1 LKLFSRLSYRNKLLI
16 FMMSMVIFVAGTMG
30 FLIRFIIL
38 PHLIREMESH
48 AESAA
53 ARLSQNTRSFI
64 LNRDTT
70 HLTAALFDEKHLEK
84 SIAHIIVTDDEHRL
98 LSHTFV
104 GDVPESSVEDRGG
117 GHASSGTRFTS
128 AALLAKGGISDI
140 VVPVH
145 EGLYQ
150 IGTIRVGVDNRY
162 IDSAIREMN
171 LFHLGFTG
179 FITGVSL
186 LFGFYL
192 SGVITR
198 PITFLTKL
206 AGEISFGKLNTCIF
220 VGPRMGQWDIE
231 PCHGTDRPAPGIK
244 EARLPCSD
252 DVSCTTPSIQSDG
265 PSPGPGPSDGRVNDE
280 IVLLADAFNN
290 MTRRLRS
297 SEGEL
302 RLSEQNYRLLFN
314 SNPNPVFVVARD
326 SYGILDANDRAS
338 EIYGHPKETLLN
350 MKFSDLGFQEDAS
363 LSADAFGRLDG
374 STQPRALFPR
384 IRHRGQGGETFWVNV
399 FFSYY
404 EHMGKP
410 AVIATTMDISDII
423 DTETKLIQASK
434 MATLGE
440 MSAGVAHE
448 LNQPLNAIKVGSE
461 FLLTISEQGRTLHQ
475 DQLQEVASAVSK
487 EVDRAS
493 SIINHLREFG
503 RKTIIFKQRVD
514 INKPIH
520 GVFTIMGQ
528 QLKVHGI
535 DVTTE
540 LDETL
545 PPILADENR
554 IEQVLINLVNN
565 ARDAME
571 TKRES
576 GNSAGPN
583 LLSVRSF
590 LENDRVVVA
599 VSDTG
604 VGIPLNKQG
613 RIFEPF
619 FTTKPVGKGTG
630 LGLSISYGIVR
641 DYDGSIEYETEEG
654 VGTTFK
660 VSFPIARGE
669 EGYA

>member
-1 LKLFSRLSYRNKLLI
+1 LKLFSRLSYRNKLLV

-84 SIAHIIVTDDEHRL
+84 SIAYITVTDEDHRL

-104 GDVPESSVEDRGG
+104 GHVPEAGAVARGG
-117 GHASSGTRFTS
+117 GNASSGTRFTS
-128 AALLAKGGISDI
+128 ASFLARGEISDI

-150 IGTIRVGVDNRY
+150 IGTIRVGIDNRY
-162 IDSAIREMN
+162 INSAIRDMN

-186 LFGFYL
+186 LFCFYL
-192 SGVITR
+192 SWVITR

-206 AGEISFGKLNTCIF
+206 AGEISFGKLNTCIS
-220 VGPRMGQWDIE
+220 VGPSMSQWEIE
-231 PCHGTDRPAPGIK
+231 PCREAGRPAGGSE

-252 DVSCTTPSIQSDG
+252 DVYGTIPSIQPQGLSAG
-265 PSPGPGPSDGRVNDE
+265 PIAFNSRVKDE

-290 MTRRLRS
+290 MTRRLRA

-326 SYGILDANDRAS
+326 SYCILDANDRAS
-338 EIYGHPKETLLN
+338 ETCGYPKETLLG
-350 MKFSDLGFQEDAS
+350 MKFTDLGFQEDAS
-363 LSADAFGRLDG
+363 LVADAFGRLNG

-399 FFSYY
+399 YFSHY

-423 DTETKLIQASK
+423 DTETKLVQASK

-461 FLLTISEQGRTLHQ
+461 FLLTISEQGRPFHQ
-475 DQLQEVASAVSK
+475 DQLQEVASTISK

-503 RKTIIFKQRVD
+503 RKSFIFKQRVD
-514 INKPIH
+514 INKPIC

-535 DVTTE
+535 SVIRE

-571 TKRES
+571 TKRAL
-576 GNSAGPN
+576 GDSAGPS
-583 LLSVRSF
+583 LLCVRSF
-590 LENDRVVVA
+590 MENDRVVVT

-604 VGIPLNKQG
+604 VGIPLKNRG

-619 FTTKPVGKGTG
+619 FTIKDVGKGTG

-641 DYDGSIEYETEEG
+641 DYDGRIEFETEEG

-660 VSFPIARGE
+660 ISFPIARGE
-669 EGYA
+669 E

>member
-1 LKLFSRLSYRNKLLI
+1 LALKVFSRLSYRNKLLI

-38 PHLIREMESH
+38 PHLIREMQSH

-53 ARLSQNTRSFI
+53 DRLSQNTRSFI
-64 LNRDTT
+64 LNRDST
-70 HLTAALFDEKHLEK
+70 HLTAALFAEKHLEK
-84 SIAHIIVTDDEHRL
+84 SIAYIIVTDDEQRL

-104 GDVPESSVEDRGG
+104 GNIPEAGVEGRKGS
-117 GHASSGTRFTS
+117 ASSPRTRFTPAS
-128 AALLAKGGISDI
+128 FLANGEVSEI
-140 VVPVH
+140 VVPVY

-150 IGTIRVGVDNRY
+150 IGTIRVGIDNGF
-162 IDSAIREMN
+162 INSAIRDMN
-171 LFHLGFTG
+171 LFHFGFTG

-186 LFGFYL
+186 LFCFYL

-206 AGEISFGKLNTCIF
+206 AGEISFGKLNTCIS
-220 VGPRMGQWDIE
+220 VGPRMGQWEAE
-231 PCHGTDRPAPGIK
+231 PCHGNGRDINGSK
-244 EARLPCSD
+244 EARFPCSD
-252 DVSCTTPSIQSDG
+252 DVPCTLPSTQNQEPPDADS
-265 PSPGPGPSDGRVNDE
+265 STRRVNDE

-290 MTRRLRS
+290 MTRRLRA

-314 SNPNPVFVVARD
+314 SNPSPVFVVDRD
-326 SYGILDANDRAS
+326 SYFILDANDRAS
-338 EIYGHPKETLLN
+338 EIYGYPKEALLE
-350 MKFSDLGFQEDAS
+350 MQFSDLGFPEDAS
-363 LSADAFGRLDG
+363 LSADAFGRLNG
-374 STQPRALFPR
+374 SMQPHAPFPR
-384 IRHRGQGGETFWVNV
+384 IRHRSKGGETFWVNIY
-399 FFSYY
+399 FSYY

-410 AVIATTMDISDII
+410 AVIATSTDISDII

-440 MSAGVAHE
+440 MSAGIAHE

-461 FLLTISEQGRTLHQ
+461 FLLTITEQRRALLQ
-475 DQLQEVASAVSK
+475 DQLQEVASAIST

-503 RKTIIFKQRVD
+503 RKTFISKQRVD
-514 INKPIH
+514 INKPIR

-535 DVTTE
+535 DVITE

-565 ARDAME
+565 ARDAIE
-571 TKRES
+571 AKRDSENNT
-576 GNSAGPN
+576 GVNR
-583 LLSVRSF
+583 LSVRSF
-590 LENDRVVVA
+590 TENDRVTVS

-604 VGIPLNKQG
+604 EGISLKTQG

-619 FTTKPVGKGTG
+619 FTTKPLGKGTG

-641 DYDGSIEYETEEG
+641 DYDGNIEFETEEQS
-654 VGTTFK
+654 GTTFK
-660 VSFPIARGE
+660 ISFPVAPGE
-669 EGYA
+669 V